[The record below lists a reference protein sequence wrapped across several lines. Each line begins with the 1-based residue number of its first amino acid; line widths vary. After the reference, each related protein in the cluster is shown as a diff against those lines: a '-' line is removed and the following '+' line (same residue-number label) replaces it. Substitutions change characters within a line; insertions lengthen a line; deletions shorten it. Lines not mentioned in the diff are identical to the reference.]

1 MIFSGTARRWGQI
14 RRGYLWSVSVRST
27 DLDFSP
33 QKNLNPYPAQLSV
46 KGVCKGESPVP
57 LCPVLLPFA
66 GAKGRPPR
74 RAVLTMPLQ
83 KAPPRRQATTNYP
96 TPEAEKGNRGTDMGE
111 KGGKLNKK
119 ACCISMLGG
128 RVRLAIC
135 PERLYNYNVVICNA
149 HKEAQTRPNKQEG
162 GMEHGTK
169 PQQ

>member
-1 MIFSGTARRWGQI
+1 MWPPNGGAK
-14 RRGYLWSVSVRST
+14 
-27 DLDFSP
+27 SP
-33 QKNLNPYPAQLSV
+33 EGDGPYAYPAGGYFSM
-46 KGVCKGESPVP
+46 KKST
-57 LCPVLLPFA
+57 
-66 GAKGRPPR
+66 PP
-74 RAVLTMPLQ
+74 
-83 KAPPRRQATTNYP
+83 
-96 TPEAEKGNRGTDMGE
+96 PEAEKGNRGVDMGE

-149 HKEAQTRPNKQEG
+149 RKEAQTRPNKQEG

>member
-1 MIFSGTARRWGQI
+1 MEKSLQKNFWNKFVVAW
-14 RRGYLWSVSVRST
+14 RRGGAFCKAGLVR
-27 DLDFSP
+27 LP
-33 QKNLNPYPAQLSV
+33 GG
-46 KGVCKGESPVP
+46 GVTFLHRKVP
-57 LCPVLLPFA
+57 
-66 GAKGRPPR
+66 PP
-74 RAVLTMPLQ
+74 
-83 KAPPRRQATTNYP
+83 
-96 TPEAEKGNRGTDMGE
+96 PEAEKGNRGADMGE

>member
-1 MIFSGTARRWGQI
+1 MAAFGVAESLEGDGPYA
-14 RRGYLWSVSVRST
+14 
-27 DLDFSP
+27 
-33 QKNLNPYPAQLSV
+33 YPAGYFSSQKSN
-46 KGVCKGESPVP
+46 
-57 LCPVLLPFA
+57 
-66 GAKGRPPR
+66 PP
-74 RAVLTMPLQ
+74 
-83 KAPPRRQATTNYP
+83 
-96 TPEAEKGNRGTDMGE
+96 PEAEKGNRGADMGE

>member
-1 MIFSGTARRWGQI
+1 MGAAFQI
-14 RRGYLWSVSVRST
+14 R
-27 DLDFSP
+27 
-33 QKNLNPYPAQLSV
+33 
-46 KGVCKGESPVP
+46 KGEKEFLGPRRGGGFV
-57 LCPVLLPFA
+57 VAFG
-66 GAKGRPPR
+66 GAKSPEGDGRY
-74 RAVLTMPLQ
+74 A
-83 KAPPRRQATTNYP
+83 YP
-96 TPEAEKGNRGTDMGE
+96 AEKGNRGADMGE

-169 PQQ
+169 QQQ

>member
-1 MIFSGTARRWGQI
+1 MGAAFQI
-14 RRGYLWSVSVRST
+14 R
-27 DLDFSP
+27 
-33 QKNLNPYPAQLSV
+33 
-46 KGVCKGESPVP
+46 KGEKEFLGPRRGAGLWP
-57 LCPVLLPFA
+57 PNG
-66 GAKGRPPR
+66 GAKSPEGDGPY
-74 RAVLTMPLQ
+74 A
-83 KAPPRRQATTNYP
+83 YP
-96 TPEAEKGNRGTDMGE
+96 AEKGNRGADMGE

>member
-1 MIFSGTARRWGQI
+1 MGAGFLWKKACKRIFGTS
-14 RRGYLWSVSVRST
+14 LWS
-27 DLDFSP
+27 P
-33 QKNLNPYPAQLSV
+33 
-46 KGVCKGESPVP
+46 GG
-57 LCPVLLPFA
+57 
-66 GAKGRPPR
+66 GAKSPEGDS
-74 RAVLTMPLQ
+74 LHT
-83 KAPPRRQATTNYP
+83 YP
-96 TPEAEKGNRGTDMGE
+96 PEAEKGNRGADMGE

-169 PQQ
+169 P

>member
-1 MIFSGTARRWGQI
+1 MWPPGGGAK
-14 RRGYLWSVSVRST
+14 
-27 DLDFSP
+27 SP
-33 QKNLNPYPAQLSV
+33 EGDGPYAYPAGGSFSM
-46 KGVCKGESPVP
+46 KKSN
-57 LCPVLLPFA
+57 
-66 GAKGRPPR
+66 PP
-74 RAVLTMPLQ
+74 
-83 KAPPRRQATTNYP
+83 
-96 TPEAEKGNRGTDMGE
+96 PEAEKGNRGVDMGE

-119 ACCISMLGG
+119 ACCISMLWG